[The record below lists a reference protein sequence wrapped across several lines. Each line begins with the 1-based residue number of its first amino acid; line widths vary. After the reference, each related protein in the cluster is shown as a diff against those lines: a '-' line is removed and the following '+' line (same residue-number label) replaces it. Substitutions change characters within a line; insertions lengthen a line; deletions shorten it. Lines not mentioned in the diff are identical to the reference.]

1 MKLDS
6 SSSSFAT
13 SDATTDP
20 IETVTIV
27 GGTHGNEY
35 TGVWCIRA
43 IERQRESYRDNRRLV
58 EEGIV
63 IQNNND
69 IMDEDLVGKTVVNGN
84 SNDNNMQKNVFE
96 MYPTIRIETLLGNPM
111 AHVQNKRFV
120 DVDLNRQFLRRRS
133 AGSRGRYKNDD
144 ENNTTTDATTTTTT
158 TTECYYEVTR
168 AREIETLLGKR
179 RRSGNNNNSGSND
192 GVVDV
197 VIDLHTTTAN
207 MGITIILSEGYEP
220 IMARAA
226 AYALYRCRQYYSTN
240 IRPRLNNLIG
250 PVCFLHVPM

>member
-84 SNDNNMQKNVFE
+84 DNNMQKNVFE

-111 AHVQNKRFV
+111 AHMQNRRFV

-158 TTECYYEVTR
+158 TTTECYYEVTR

-192 GVVDV
+192 GAVDV

-250 PVCFLHVPM
+250 PVCSLHVPM